1 MHYVGLGRGSLRYNA
16 PEAVV
21 FHPALFIQF
30 WAHLWLIKFPPFADN
45 TSPVLASHAISP
57 PLSWH
62 FMAIDGL
69 VNGQSEKTFHLRFPW
84 NLCGFSPPSLLPGR
98 WFTGWSC
105 ILDWTQ
111 RWKKRQTL
119 QTRLC
124 YFSQLVLIFRPRARK
139 TMREECFTHFI
150 ISTRAIS
157 TSAISK
163 NNAFFRL
170 FADFS

>member
-1 MHYVGLGRGSLRYNA
+1 MSTGYSHKLSCSGSCNVFVYDDSVIPLNYWILVIKCIMLALERGSLRYNA

-69 VNGQSEKTFHLRFPW
+69 VNGQSEKTFHLHFPW
-84 NLCGFSPPSLLPGR
+84 NLCGFSPSLLPGR

-105 ILDWTQ
+105 ILDWKLYLWKRWLLTFWQQ
-111 RWKKRQTL
+111 R
-119 QTRLC
+119 
-124 YFSQLVLIFRPRARK
+124 
-139 TMREECFTHFI
+139 
-150 ISTRAIS
+150 STG
-157 TSAISK
+157 
-163 NNAFFRL
+163 
-170 FADFS
+170 

>member
-1 MHYVGLGRGSLRYNA
+1 MSTGYSHNFLCSGSCNVFVYDSVIPLNYWILVIKCIMMALRYNA

-57 PLSWH
+57 PLRWH

-105 ILDWTQ
+105 ILDWKPYGKGGIL
-111 RWKKRQTL
+111 RN
-119 QTRLC
+119 
-124 YFSQLVLIFRPRARK
+124 S
-139 TMREECFTHFI
+139 FTY
-150 ISTRAIS
+150 
-157 TSAISK
+157 
-163 NNAFFRL
+163 
-170 FADFS
+170 